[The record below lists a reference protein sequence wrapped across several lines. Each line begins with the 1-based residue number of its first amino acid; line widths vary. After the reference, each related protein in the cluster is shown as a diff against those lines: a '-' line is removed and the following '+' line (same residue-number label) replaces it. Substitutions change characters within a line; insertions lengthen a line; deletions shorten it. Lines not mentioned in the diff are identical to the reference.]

1 MSYETWDHTTLCCCA
16 GVACADPSKLPPA
29 GRIQVA
35 LFDKTGTLTAD
46 GLRARGLVTP
56 GTTTTAVGA
65 NGSAGRSSPLVTRL
79 PLTNTATTVTSAT
92 AITGTIGAA
101 STASKAASA
110 SKVTTEFSG
119 KRSSSSSSSSDS
131 SVLPAAVVLAGCH
144 SLMGVNGSLLGDPLE
159 VSALAGVGWSYNT
172 SSCTATE
179 QQQGNSNTTSS
190 SSSQSVHIWHRYAF
204 NSDLQR

>member
-1 MSYETWDHTTLCCCA
+1 MASRVRTALHCCA

-56 GTTTTAVGA
+56 GGTTTAVGA
-65 NGSAGRSSPLVTRL
+65 DRSADRSSPLVTRL
-79 PLTNTATTVTSAT
+79 PLVNNATTEPTGADSAV
-92 AITGTIGAA
+92 AAAKGAA
-101 STASKAASA
+101 KGSLN
-110 SKVTTEFSG
+110 
-119 KRSSSSSSSSDS
+119 SSSSSAGNGSSSSSSGSSSSSDS
-131 SVLPAAVVLAGCH
+131 SVLAAAVVLAGCH
-144 SLMGVNGSLLGDPLE
+144 SLMGVNGTLLGDPLE

-172 SSCTATE
+172 TTCTATE
-179 QQQGNSNTTSS
+179 QQQGNSATAGSSTTSK
-190 SSSQSVHIWHRYAF
+190 SVHIWHRYAF